1 MNGQPRLAFRRPQ
14 STRRNRAD
22 RAAAEP
28 SRRIRHARVKAS
40 IDLAVPGRPIGP
52 WVAED
57 RSAAGVRDPTGPEEL
72 PRRIRGLP
80 TRRWSPRTG
89 LTLWTSWEPLP
100 PRARWSFSSAVPPAC
115 HKQRSPAVSSGQ
127 SRSLH
132 AGRWAGRTCLTWGG
146 GGGRN
151 CMVRKRSCRI
161 GRLSLLTLD
170 HSPGGCVDG
179 RSHRNAVVGCI
190 VWSTTASSSADRVSR
205 STCSRRRAPNAS
217 IVLAASYLRR
227 LNRRSTTA

>member
-1 MNGQPRLAFRRPQ
+1 MNGQPSTGVPQTAIPRYKSGRPGSRGAVSPYTACKGQ
-14 STRRNRAD
+14 GQYRPCRARPAD
-22 RAAAEP
+22 R
-28 SRRIRHARVKAS
+28 S
-40 IDLAVPGRPIGP
+40 L
-52 WVAED
+52 VAED